1 MIMNLTEYLKS
12 IDEYDR
18 AYKFADRAGVTRPA
32 IYDLLA
38 MESRG
43 KGRFHVGKHKHRKVL
58 LETALKIRTAS
69 NGLISLEKLG
79 RPSCSATLP

>member
-1 MIMNLTEYLKS
+1 MNLTEYLKS

-32 IYDLLA
+32 IYDLLM
-38 MESRG
+38 MERG
-43 KGRFHVGKHKHRKVL
+43 IKRIKRRIL
-58 LETALKIRTAS
+58 LDTALKIRSAS

-79 RPSCSATLP
+79 RSS